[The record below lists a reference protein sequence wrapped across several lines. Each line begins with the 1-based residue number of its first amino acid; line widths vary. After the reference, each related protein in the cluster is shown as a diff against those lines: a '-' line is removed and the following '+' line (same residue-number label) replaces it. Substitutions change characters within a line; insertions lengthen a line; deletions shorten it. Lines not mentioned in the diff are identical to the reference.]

1 MGVRGAAGDAPSL
14 VRAGGG
20 SSVSLNVL
28 AERLRG
34 ESTRMAVL
42 RGIAYSTRSPLL
54 RGGGPLAP
62 LLAAATPSII
72 SACAVLLRQS
82 SRVLRVQVASTLT
95 LLVGA
100 RAGGLDPTS
109 LSAALVEGANSLSDG
124 DLSLTSL
131 ILECSAA
138 SLSAAA
144 EAGGAALTLLS
155 SAVRDTLLPRCMH
168 LACSPVLQ
176 GAAMSSTIALL
187 RVCVTVKEAGAS
199 LIDPVVLSVGVAEA
213 AAGRLLT
220 TDPTGALDGA
230 SRGVMKQII
239 SSASRVIAAIAA
251 SVDPAATRAIVSRFF
266 TTCVAGG
273 GDGSPLSTHALVL
286 SLHILGEVAPLLD
299 LATISPDAFTQLW
312 ALLDSPSEEVRNA
325 AAWALGGAVAGAPE
339 QGIPLLTSK
348 LAGATAVAGGVEE
361 LRVAARALPYL
372 ILTALKEVP
381 TRFAP
386 LHPGGPTCT
395 PQRQHPVGGAAR
407 AHRGWRPRPPH
418 FRQLE
423 G

>member
-144 EAGGAALTLLS
+144 EAGGAALTMLS

-176 GAAMSSTIALL
+176 GAAISSTIALL
-187 RVCVTVKEAGAS
+187 RVCVKVNEVGPS
-199 LIDPVVLSVGVAEA
+199 SGVLSVGVAEA
-213 AAGRLLT
+213 AAARLLT
-220 TDPTGALDGA
+220 TDPTGALDGVF
-230 SRGVMKQII
+230 RGVMKQII
-239 SSASRVIAAIAA
+239 SFASRVIAATAA